1 MNGIRQIFYKLLQ
14 IEFVRF
20 GVVGLIATA
29 IHYGFYYML
38 YHFINLNI
46 AYTIGY
52 LISFCCNFWLS
63 AKFTFKV
70 EATPKRG
77 VGFALSHLINYGLQI
92 LVLNIALSLGVAEPL
107 APVPVYLICIPINF
121 LLVRFVFKKI

>member
-1 MNGIRQIFYKLLQ
+1 MTDIRQIFYKLLQ

-20 GVVGLIATA
+20 GVVGIIATA
-29 IHYGFYYML
+29 IHYGLYYIL

-46 AYTIGY
+46 AYTVGY

-63 AKFTFKV
+63 AKFTFKE
-70 EATPKRG
+70 EATAKRG
-77 VGFALSHLINYGLQI
+77 VGFAFSHLINYGMQI
-92 LVLNIALSLGVAEPL
+92 LVLNIALRLGVPEPL
-107 APVPVYLICIPINF
+107 APVPVYLICIPVNF